1 MACKSLP
8 VSRIQRWVKRRL
20 LHCDFGGMKEIFGDL
35 NRSAN
40 SGVSVLAMMEKL
52 DAARI
57 PLYNRFLKASSSDYY
72 SKIMTLKV
80 LNLVAAKY
88 HFLNRHIALS
98 SYPTQFHL
106 DPSNTCQLHCP
117 GCVHTSNPERRAMFD
132 WPNGNMRESTFYA
145 FIRHFGPF
153 ALYGTFFNYGEP
165 LLNRRT
171 ADFIRVARTYLM
183 TVSVSSNLSMKIDAE
198 SLVRSG
204 LDYLMVSLDG
214 ASEDSYT
221 KYRRGGNFGM
231 ALDNIRQIV
240 DAKKRFGKATPRVV
254 WQFLTFEHNV
264 HEVDLVFETA
274 RSLGVD
280 ELVIAEPFPV
290 TWDDPEIRCVRSPRN
305 GRRLFARVQHP
316 TFDRSAL
323 PKADPILDRLFNAS
337 WVERAKKVNARSQ
350 KSGAPGETCAWLY
363 NNITI
368 DAHGRVMPCCAAPG
382 EARNLVYGQLGEE
395 EVVDPGHIFNA
406 AHFTGSRLAFSDRD
420 SYSWPH
426 SSRPPRCA
434 TCDEYPGLPLHG
446 PTASEI
452 LRSLDEERVI
462 GRKAARS
469 LTDWIEDSRAPT

>member
-1 MACKSLP
+1 
-8 VSRIQRWVKRRL
+8 
-20 LHCDFGGMKEIFGDL
+20 LHYDFGGLKEIFGDL

-40 SGVSVLAMMEKL
+40 SSVSVLAMMEKL

-57 PLYNRFLKASSSDYY
+57 PVYNRFLQASSSDYY

-88 HFLNRHIALS
+88 HFVNRHIALAS
-98 SYPTQFHL
+98 CPTQFLL

-117 GCVHTSNPERRAMFD
+117 GCVHTNNPERRAMFD
-132 WPNGNMRESTFYA
+132 WPNGNMPESTFWT

-153 ALYGTFFNYGEP
+153 ALQAWFFNYGEP

-183 TVSVSSNLSMKIDAE
+183 TVSISSNLSMKIDAD

-231 ALDNIRQIV
+231 ALDNIRRIV
-240 DAKKRFGKATPRVV
+240 DSKKRFGKPTPRVV

-264 HEVDLVFETA
+264 HEVDLALETA

-280 ELVIAEPFPV
+280 ALVIAEPFSV
-290 TWDDPEIRCVRSPRN
+290 EWDDPDIRGVISPRN
-305 GRRLFARVQHP
+305 GRYSFGRTPHT
-316 TFDRSAL
+316 TFDRSVL
-323 PKADPILDRLFNAS
+323 PKSDPTLDRLFS
-337 WVERAKKVNARSQ
+337 MPWVEHARKVHAQAQ
-350 KSGAPGETCAWLY
+350 KSGALSETCAWLY

-368 DAHGRVMPCCAAPG
+368 DAHGRIMPCCAAPG

-395 EVVDPGHIFNA
+395 EIMDPGLIFNA

-462 GRKAARS
+462 GKKAARS
-469 LTDWIEDSRAPT
+469 LTDWMEDSRART